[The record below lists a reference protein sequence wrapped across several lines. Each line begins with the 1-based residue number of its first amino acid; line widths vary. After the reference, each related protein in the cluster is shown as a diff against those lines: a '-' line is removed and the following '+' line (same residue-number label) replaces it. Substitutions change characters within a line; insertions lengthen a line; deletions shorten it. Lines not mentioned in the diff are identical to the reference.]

1 MVVRNALVAVSQS
14 GAMKT
19 AATSTPLTKSVAR
32 RFVAGDS
39 ALDAVQAA
47 ADLAASGL
55 HCTIE
60 YLGPD
65 VTDEA
70 SAEDAV
76 ASYLGLLEALQAAD
90 LLDRSELSIK
100 ASDLGLDLLGGPEI
114 ALVNGTRIAAA
125 AAELGTLVTFDMEAY
140 PTVDPTFDLFRQVH
154 AAFDQTGIVVQSY
167 LRRTEVDC
175 QRLAETNARVR
186 LVKGAFDESADVA
199 FQTSQDIDL
208 SYVRSLKTLMSGSG
222 IPLIAT
228 HDPRLIEIAAA
239 LAVRTARERSTY
251 EFQMLFGVRP
261 DEQKRL
267 AALGEKVRVYVP
279 YGPQWYPYLVRR
291 MAEKPANLALF
302 ARALA
307 GRG

>member
-1 MVVRNALVAVSQS
+1 MVVRNALIAASRS

-32 RFVAGDS
+32 RFVAGES
-39 ALDAVQAA
+39 AVDAVQAG

-60 YLGPD
+60 YLGPE
-65 VTDEA
+65 VIDEE
-70 SAEDAV
+70 SAEGAV
-76 ASYLGLLEALQAAD
+76 KEYLKLLEALQAAD
-90 LLDRSELSIK
+90 LLDRSELSVK
-100 ASDLGLDLLGGPEI
+100 PSDMGLELDGGSSI
-114 ALVNGTRIAAA
+114 AMANTCTLAGA
-125 AAELGTLVTFDMEAY
+125 AAEFDTLLTLDMEAY
-140 PTVDPTFDLFRQVH
+140 STVEPTFELFDAVH
-154 AAFDQTGIVVQSY
+154 ADFPQTGIVVQSY
-167 LRRTEVDC
+167 LKRTEDDC
-175 QRLAETNARVR
+175 RRLADSGARVR
-186 LVKGAFDESADVA
+186 LVKGAFDEPEEVA
-199 FQTSQDIDL
+199 FEAAQDIDL
-208 SYVRSLKTLMSGSG
+208 SYVRSLKALMNGDG

-239 LAVRTARERSTY
+239 LAVRTGRERSSY

-267 AALGEKVRVYVP
+267 AASGEKVRVYVP

>member
-114 ALVNGTRIAAA
+114 ALANGTRIAAA

-186 LVKGAFDESADVA
+186 LVKGAFDESTDVA

>member
-1 MVVRNALVAVSQS
+1 MVLRSALVAASKS
-14 GAMKT
+14 GPMK
-19 AATSTPLTKSVAR
+19 AAAVATPLTKSVAH
-32 RFVAGDS
+32 RFVAGES

-47 ADLAASGL
+47 ADLASSGL

-70 SAEDAV
+70 SAKAAV
-76 ASYLGLLEALQAAD
+76 TSYLRLLEALQAAD
-90 LLDRSELSIK
+90 LLDRSELSVK
-100 ASDLGLDLLGGPEI
+100 ASDLGLDLAGGAEI
-114 ALVNGTRIAAA
+114 AVANGTEIARA
-125 AAELGTLVTFDMEAY
+125 AAELGTLLTFDMEAY
-140 PTVDPTFDLFRQVH
+140 SSVDATFTLFDQLH
-154 AAFDQTGIVVQSY
+154 PMFDQTGIVVQSY

-175 QRLAETNARVR
+175 DRLAQTNARVR
-186 LVKGAFDESADVA
+186 LVKGAFDEPTDVA
-199 FQTSQDIDL
+199 YQTSQEIDL
-208 SYVRSLKTLMSGSG
+208 SYVRSLRKLMGGNG

-228 HDPRLIEIAAA
+228 HDPRLIEIASA
-239 LAVRTARERSTY
+239 LAVRTARERSSY

-302 ARALA
+302 ARALT